1 MTKKPRKKTH
11 MTKEEKEKWDELY
24 EYVRSNV
31 MGYDEN
37 MCLSSNMVLRLKG
50 MLNGKF
56 MANNSIENKAH
67 YSYDV
72 VLIAFKYSMPEIRR
86 AMDRVSFSNEMH
98 KFLYIAKIVESN
110 MNDVYIRMKNR
121 KKIEEEVTKEVKNT
135 TVYKTPEFK
144 PTIKKHSK
152 QNKFDD
158 LW

>member
-1 MTKKPRKKTH
+1 MTKKPRTH
-11 MTKEEKEKWDELY
+11 MTKDEKEKWDELY
-24 EYVRSNV
+24 EYVRSKV

-56 MANNSIENKAH
+56 MANKCHKDKAN

-72 VLIAFKYSMPEIRR
+72 VLATFKYSMPEIRR

-98 KFLYIAKIVESN
+98 KFLYIAKIVENN
-110 MNDVYIRMKNR
+110 MNDVYIKMKNR
-121 KKIEEEVTKEVKNT
+121 KKIEEEVAKEVKNT

-144 PTIKKHSK
+144 STIKKHNK